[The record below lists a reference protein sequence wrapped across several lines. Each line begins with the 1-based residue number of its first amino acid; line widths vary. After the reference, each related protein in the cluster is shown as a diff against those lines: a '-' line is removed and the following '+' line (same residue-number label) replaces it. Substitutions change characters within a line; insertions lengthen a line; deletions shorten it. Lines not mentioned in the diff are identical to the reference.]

1 MSKRERRLDGSFW
14 RKRLQHEQVDP
25 SSSDE
30 EDAGRS
36 ASRRRRDGGLFATR
50 HGDIV
55 ENEYGLEKP
64 TFRGKRFVSLSEKL
78 LSPFEIPVDAGATTQ
93 AAN

>member
-1 MSKRERRLDGSFW
+1 MRRLDGSFW

-55 ENEYGLEKP
+55 ENEYGLEKWEGYHELTWEP
-64 TFRGKRFVSLSEKL
+64 VANIPWQAIRE
-78 LSPFEIPVDAGATTQ
+78 FERETIESV
-93 AAN
+93 